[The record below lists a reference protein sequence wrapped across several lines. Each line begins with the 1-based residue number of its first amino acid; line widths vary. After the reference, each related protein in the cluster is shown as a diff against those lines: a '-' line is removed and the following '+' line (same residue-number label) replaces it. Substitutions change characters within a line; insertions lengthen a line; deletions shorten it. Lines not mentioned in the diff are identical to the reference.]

1 MNISKK
7 ENAMSD
13 KKILVIDDDQ
23 DIIESISAVLKSE
36 GYSVVT
42 ATNGKDG
49 IDKFKKEKPDL
60 VLSDMMMENVD
71 AGMKVAEMIKK
82 EDKKALIY
90 LLSSI
95 GSATEANAS
104 VSELGFTGVFQKPVD
119 PATLKDQVKKALS

>member
-1 MNISKK
+1 
-7 ENAMSD
+7 MSD

-36 GYSVVT
+36 GYKVFT

-49 IDKFKKEKPDL
+49 FDKFKNEKPDL
-60 VLSDMMMENVD
+60 VLSDMMMEKVD
-71 AGMKVAEMIKK
+71 AGIKVAELIKK
-82 EDKKALIY
+82 EDKNALVY

-95 GSATEANAS
+95 GNATEANTS
-104 VSELGFTGVFQKPVD
+104 VNQLGFSGVFQKPVD